1 MRTDLILENGDLKID
16 GNDFVISVSDQQN
29 CELIIYSEKGW
40 FKLSPFLGCAINSRL
55 NSKTDVNAITRL
67 IKGEVLTDGY
77 SNINVL
83 VQGDKISVAI

>member
-16 GNDFVISVSDQQN
+16 GNDFVVSVSDQQN
-29 CELIIYSEKGW
+29 VELCIYSEKGW
-40 FKLSPFLGCAINSRL
+40 FKLSPFFGCAINSRL

-77 SNINVL
+77 SNVNVL
-83 VQGDKISVAI
+83 VQGDKISVSI

>member
-29 CELIIYSEKGW
+29 SELIIYSEKGW

-67 IKGEVLTDGY
+67 IKSELLTDGY
-77 SNINVL
+77 SNVNVL